1 MHLKMKY
8 IALAALIV
16 SIFGIYLTVQ
26 TIQASIDYWSEK
38 RDSFTKG
45 MNSITIYCRNGGQID
60 GDFYLVLTF
69 VNASFSNQ
77 TATPYAQV
85 DTTTVKVRFLL
96 HKGDSN
102 QKLVYFSVNENTDKF
117 SISISLE
124 KMNFFD
130 MLKPNQMYPTS
141 LNYEWDEKT
150 NQYVLHYSN

>member
-16 SIFGIYLTVQ
+16 SIFGVYLTVQ
-26 TIQASIDYWSEK
+26 TIQASIDYWLEK
-38 RDSFTKG
+38 RDSFTKDI
-45 MNSITIYCRNGGQID
+45 NSITIYCKNGGQID

-77 TATPYAQV
+77 TAKPYAQV
-85 DTTTVKVRFLL
+85 DNATVKFRFLL

-102 QKLVYFSVNENTDKF
+102 QKLVYFSVNENMDKF

-141 LNYEWDEKT
+141 LNYEWDEET
-150 NQYVLHYSN
+150 NQYVLYYSN